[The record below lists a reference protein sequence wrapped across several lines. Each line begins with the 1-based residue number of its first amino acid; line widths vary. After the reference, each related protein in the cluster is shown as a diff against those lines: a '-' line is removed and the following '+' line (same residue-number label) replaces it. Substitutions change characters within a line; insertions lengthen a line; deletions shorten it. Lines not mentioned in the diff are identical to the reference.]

1 MQVTNNQPSGAYT
14 PVESPNQDAVGFGAA
29 MTATTAATTTASAE
43 NEAAVMDPHRR
54 AVLDGAL
61 ANMETI
67 MNAHGAPEMA
77 PLAKRLLENAA
88 EEMLDLPAHIFERN
102 VMEMAPP
109 HILHHL
115 FARTGKIDD
124 PNARERGP
132 IDIPVLDEN
141 GGLTNLSLRFPDRMG
156 IGKHIENFHYNQQ
169 MEQNEIHRIERN
181 EKMERNDPIERND
194 PMERNDPIE
203 RQILQSNARSLYVNQ
218 TVNDIPQQMQAHGA
232 RHLIGAANRTLSE
245 AGREMRL
252 NPDEFTL
259 QNMKILAGHIIHHLL
274 ARDGIIDDPNAPKEG
289 PIPVPQHLADGTLHI
304 VPVELLMEPPQ
315 RDIA

>member
-1 MQVTNNQPSGAYT
+1 MQVTKNQPSGAYI
-14 PVESPNQDAVGFGAA
+14 PGENRNQDAVSFDAA
-29 MTATTAATTTASAE
+29 MTATTAATTTASAG

-141 GGLTNLSLRFPDRMG
+141 GGLTNLSLKFPDRMG
-156 IGKHIENFHYNQQ
+156 IESAVLVEIKNQRAAKNILREQVLILNQQ
-169 MEQNEIHRIERN
+169 
-181 EKMERNDPIERND
+181 
-194 PMERNDPIE
+194 
-203 RQILQSNARSLYVNQ
+203 QIQENR
-218 TVNDIPQQMQAHGA
+218 DQMNAHGA
-232 RHLIGAANRTLSE
+232 PHLIAPARWTMMEAA
-245 AGREMRL
+245 REMRL

-259 QNMKILAGHIIHHLL
+259 QNMKILAAHIIHHLL

-289 PIPVPQHLADGTLHI
+289 PILVPQHLADGTLHN
-304 VPVELLMEPPQ
+304 VPVELLMERPE
-315 RDIA
+315 RDNA

>member
-14 PVESPNQDAVGFGAA
+14 PVESPNQDAAGFGAA
-29 MTATTAATTTASAE
+29 MTATTAATTTASAG

-115 FARTGKIDD
+115 FSRTGKIDD

-141 GGLTNLSLRFPDRMG
+141 GGLTNLSLSFPEQFR
-156 IGKHIENFHYNQQ
+156 IEDIVLNDTRDQSRAEQMLRQEVSVLQTQLNQQ
-169 MEQNEIHRIERN
+169 TQ
-181 EKMERNDPIERND
+181 D
-194 PMERNDPIE
+194 
-203 RQILQSNARSLYVNQ
+203 
-218 TVNDIPQQMQAHGA
+218 QMYAHGA
-232 RHLIGAANRTLSE
+232 PHLIAPAIWTMMEAA
-245 AGREMRL
+245 REMRL
-252 NPDEFTL
+252 NPDEFTKE
-259 QNMKILAGHIIHHLL
+259 NMKILQAHIIHHLL
-274 ARDGIIDDPNAPKEG
+274 ARDGIIDDPNAPTEG
-289 PIPVPQHLADGTLHI
+289 PILVPQYLADGTLHN
-304 VPVELLMEPPQ
+304 VPVELLMERPE
-315 RDIA
+315 RHEA